1 MKWNIENQPISFP
14 KKIRE
19 IYDEIYHR
27 NRIFYCEWIQKLTKD
42 KYTNLDWWMT
52 RPTLRNPYTSNLI
65 NYITVF
71 ETLKKIKTKDL
82 EIVTNSKKM
91 GLLLNKYFSRKFNLV
106 IKYESKMKNN
116 KILIIFKSFL
126 FQIFIFTY
134 LKLFIK
140 KNKINPKNKITLI
153 DTFITINESLNLGFY
168 PPLKNKKKNEILF
181 APTIFQSFKLFKL
194 TRNIKKQSLKNFIFK
209 EHYLSF
215 YNLFYAFCYIF
226 RRKKFLSNKYYF
238 KNYNLSEI
246 VNEEILSYQNFNSIV
261 TGILNYK
268 FFENISSLNLN
279 VCKSV
284 NWFENQVIDRG
295 WNLGFR
301 TFYKSFEK
309 NSFGYQNFTR
319 HYNLIS
325 FSPSKFEYL
334 SKVTPYKIITISKY
348 FKSVVKE
355 FYKKQSVV
363 LGPTSRFKNSK
374 GLKKFTL
381 KKKEG
386 ILLVLSGIYKIDKA
400 LVKLV
405 TETCNNNHNL
415 SIIVKEH
422 PIMPLK
428 KITSFRQM
436 PENFKP
442 VNGNLNLLLKK
453 SLMTIISGPTSAI
466 LESYYMNNILILPN
480 IEVGTKI
487 NAARLKIDKGKFFV
501 VENENEL
508 SKSINYIKKNKFKL
522 LNRGLKNFD
531 FFEELNK
538 NNIKIFN

>member
-82 EIVTNSKKM
+82 EIVTNSKNM

-279 VCKSV
+279 VRKSV

>member
-82 EIVTNSKKM
+82 EIVTNSKNM

>member
-19 IYDEIYHR
+19 IYDEMYHR
-27 NRIFYCEWIQKLTKD
+27 NRILYCDWIQKLTKD
-42 KYTNLDWWMT
+42 KYINLDWWMT
-52 RPTLRNPYTSNLI
+52 RPTLRNPYMSNLI

-91 GLLLNKYFSRKFNLV
+91 GLLLNKYFNKKFNLV
-106 IKYESKMKNN
+106 IKYEGNMKNN
-116 KILIIFKSFL
+116 KILIILKSFF
-126 FQIFIFTY
+126 FQIFIFIY

-140 KNKINPKNKITLI
+140 KKKINTKNRITLI
-153 DTFITINESLNLGFY
+153 DTFITTNEGLNSGFY
-168 PPLKNKKKNEILF
+168 PPINNKKKNEILF

-194 TRNIKKQSLKNFIFK
+194 TRNIKKQSLKNIIFK

-215 YNLFYAFCYIF
+215 YNLFFAFGYIF

-246 VNEEILSYQNFNSIV
+246 VNEEILSYQNFNSVI

-279 VCKSV
+279 VRKSV

-334 SKVTPYKIITISKY
+334 SKVTPHKIITISKY

-374 GLKKFTL
+374 GLKKSSL
-381 KKKEG
+381 RKKEG

-405 TETCNNNHNL
+405 TETCNNDHNL

-428 KITSFRQM
+428 KITSFGQM
-436 PENFKP
+436 PVNFKP
-442 VNGNLNLLLKK
+442 VNENLDLLLKK

-480 IEVGTKI
+480 IEAGTKI
-487 NAARLKIDKGKFFV
+487 NAVRLKIDKRKFFV

-522 LNRGLKNFD
+522 LNIRLKNFD

-538 NNIKIFN
+538 NNAKIFN